1 MNQYQPLIAL
11 TCRPDLSAVY
21 EGRPVNAQNPAY
33 TDAILAAGGI
43 PILIPVEVSGD
54 QLAALFKRIDG
65 LLFAG
70 GGDVHPSFYGEKQ
83 VVDKLY
89 DVQRRRDELEIR
101 LMQWAMSQGKPFF
114 AICRGIQVMNV
125 AAGGTLWQDI
135 STQYSTSLRHDYYYT
150 VDGSFARDHLAHDV
164 EIEANSRLGEIV
176 DRPRL
181 TVNSLHHQAARE
193 VPDSLRVVARAGD
206 GLIEAIEKP
215 DHPFALGVQWHPEEL
230 VDHQEVSRRMFAALV
245 NTSRNGHR

>member
-21 EGRPVNAQNPAY
+21 DGRPVNAQNPVY
-33 TDAILAAGGI
+33 TNAILAAGGI
-43 PILIPVEVSGD
+43 PILIPVEVTGD
-54 QLAALFKRIDG
+54 QLAALFNRVDG
-65 LLFAG
+65 FLFAG

-101 LMQWAMSQGKPFF
+101 LIQWAMDQGKPFF

-125 AAGGTLWQDI
+125 AAGGKLYQDI
-135 STQYSTSLRHDYYYT
+135 PTQYPTTLRHDYYYT
-150 VDGSFARDHLAHDV
+150 VDGSFARDHLAHEV
-164 EIEANSRLGEIV
+164 EIEPHSRLAEIV
-176 DRPRL
+176 DSPRL
-181 TVNSLHHQAARE
+181 PVNSLHHQAVKE
-193 VPDSLRVVARAGD
+193 IPDSLRVVARAAD

-230 VDHQEVSRRMFAALV
+230 VDDQAVARRMFAALV
-245 NTSRNGHR
+245 DNSRNGHR